1 MEWIMKEKKFKM
13 SVNIKVWMYGSLDIL
28 CVFGST
34 AWIGMMWLLN
44 ILIVIKI
51 IGWETDIPDCW
62 IF

>member
-34 AWIGMMWLLN
+34 AWIGM
-44 ILIVIKI
+44 IIK
-51 IGWETDIPDCW
+51 
-62 IF
+62 